1 MSDPR
6 ASLDSGHVK
15 SCCADAYASDWAHL
29 LLGDSF
35 HPGGLALTRRLGA
48 LMGLGRD
55 SIVLDVACGRGTSAI
70 AMAQEF
76 GCRVTGIDLSEAN
89 VAAAREV
96 AARAGLTDRVR
107 FEVGDGEALP
117 VEAGSIDAV
126 ICECAFCTFP
136 DKITAAG
143 EFARVLRPGGVL
155 GLTDLTREGE
165 VAPEL
170 DSLLG
175 WVACVADAQP
185 LDRYVEYLGA
195 AGLIVYRDER
205 CDSALQQ
212 MVSQVRL
219 KLLAAE
225 VAAKLGK
232 LAVSLDDVQ
241 TGKRLVRLAGDAVA
255 AGTLGYAL
263 LLARAPEGS

>member
-1 MSDPR
+1 MTDPR
-6 ASLDSGHVK
+6 GLLGSDGVK
-15 SCCADAYASDWAHL
+15 ICCADAYSNDWARL

-48 LMGLGRD
+48 LMDLSPD
-55 SIVLDVACGRGTSAI
+55 SLVLDVACGRGTSAI
-70 AMAQEF
+70 AIAQEF
-76 GCRVTGIDLSEAN
+76 GCRVTGIDLSEASI
-89 VAAAREV
+89 AAARE
-96 AARAGLTDRVR
+96 AAGQAGLTGRMR

-117 VEAGSIDAV
+117 IEAQSVDAV

-136 DKITAAG
+136 DKTTAAS

-155 GLTDLTREGE
+155 GLTDLTREGD

-185 LDRYVEYLGA
+185 LHRYVEYVGA
-195 AGLIVYRDER
+195 AGLTVYREER
-205 CDSALQQ
+205 HDDALRD
-212 MVSQVRL
+212 MIMQVRL

-225 VAAKLGK
+225 VATKLGK
-232 LAVSLDDVQ
+232 LSVSLDEVQ
-241 TGKRLVRLAGDAVA
+241 TGKHLVRLAGDAVT
-255 AGTLGYAL
+255 AGALGYAL
-263 LLARAPEGS
+263 LLARAPLRP

>member
-1 MSDPR
+1 MTDPR
-6 ASLDSGHVK
+6 LALGSEQVK
-15 SCCADAYASDWAHL
+15 SCCADAYSNDWARL

-35 HPGGLALTRRLGA
+35 HPGGLVLTRRLGS
-48 LMGLGRD
+48 LMGLARD
-55 SIVLDVACGRGTSAI
+55 TIVLDVACGRGTSAI
-70 AMAQEF
+70 AIAQDF
-76 GCRVTGIDLSEAN
+76 GCRVTGIDLSEVN
-89 VAAAREV
+89 VTAARET
-96 AARAGLTDRVR
+96 AARAGLSGRVR

-117 VEAGSIDAV
+117 VAAGSVDAV

-136 DKITAAG
+136 DKTTAAS

-165 VAPEL
+165 VALEL

-195 AGLIVYRDER
+195 AGLAVTREER
-205 CDSALQQ
+205 CDSALQEL
-212 MVSQVRL
+212 VSQVRM

-225 VAAKLGK
+225 VATKLGK
-232 LAVSLDDVQ
+232 LSVSLADVQ
-241 TGKRLVRLAGDAVA
+241 TGKHLVRLAGEAVA
-255 AGTLGYAL
+255 SGALGYAL
-263 LLARAPEGS
+263 VLARAPMRS